1 MHRKVIAIL
10 LGLSGAA
17 SAHEMTPTYPKMI
30 PSYVTGVSVTN
41 MLLFNRR
48 DDVEY
53 YEVGVFTEDW
63 QSIPFATQERI
74 IHLNLSQR
82 KNFKIYINDRDL
94 NRATYICTISKLKKD
109 GMQTSGIS
117 SKICSKIK

>member
-1 MHRKVIAIL
+1 MYRKVIAIL

-17 SAHEMTPTYPKMI
+17 QAHEMTPTYPKMI

-109 GMQTSGIS
+109 DVRTSGIS

>member
-1 MHRKVIAIL
+1 MYRKVIAIL

-17 SAHEMTPTYPKMI
+17 SAHEMTPTYPEMI
-30 PSYVTGVSVTN
+30 PSYVSGVSVTN

-109 GMQTSGIS
+109 DMQTSGIS

>member
-1 MHRKVIAIL
+1 MYRKVIAIL

-109 GMQTSGIS
+109 GIKTSGIS

>member
-1 MHRKVIAIL
+1 MYRKVIAIL

-17 SAHEMTPTYPKMI
+17 SAHEMTPTYPEMI
-30 PSYVTGVSVTN
+30 PSYITGVSVTN

-109 GMQTSGIS
+109 DTQTSGIS